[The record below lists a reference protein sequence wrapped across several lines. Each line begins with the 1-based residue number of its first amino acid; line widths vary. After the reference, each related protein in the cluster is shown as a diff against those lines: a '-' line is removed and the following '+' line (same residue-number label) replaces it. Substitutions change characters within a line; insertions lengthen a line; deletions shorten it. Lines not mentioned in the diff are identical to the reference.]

1 MADTLRIIPLGGVG
15 EVGKN
20 ITVIEAAGEILVV
33 DCGLAFPDPEMLG
46 IDLVIPDA
54 TYLAEKRDRVRGDHP
69 HPRPRGPHRRRCRTS
84 CREIPGTPIYAT
96 RLTEGLVQGKL
107 REHKLLDSTPL
118 HVVEPGRE
126 FAVGVVP
133 DHARSGSATRSPTG
147 SGTRSTR
154 RSARSSTPATS
165 SSTTRRPTAGAPTSG
180 CIAEIGNRGVE
191 FLLSDST
198 RAEKEGYTLSEATV
212 GESLHRL
219 VGEAHGPRDRGDL
232 RQQHRPRPAG
242 ASTPP
247 WAHGRKMVAL
257 GRSMEQNTAIA
268 LERGYLDDRDGTLVR
283 KDQLQRL
290 PKEELVVMTTGSQG
304 EPMSGLTRMSN
315 RDHRNITIEPG
326 DTVIVSASP
335 IPGNEEAVA
344 KTIDNLFKE
353 GAMVHYEPLV
363 HCHVSGHGS
372 REELKLMLGLVKP
385 RHFIPVHGEYRMLV
399 QHGLLAEG
407 AGVDVDKI
415 FVLENGQVVEYDG
428 KRARMAGSVTAG
440 AVLVDGIAA
449 IDGIDGVVLRDRRML
464 ASDGVVMVAL
474 TVDGARPASRSGQP
488 DIVSRGFLSD
498 PDDPLLGAG
507 ARAPAGG
514 APTAPRGRARGRGRL
529 RQDEDPRH
537 AEPLLPPA
545 HEAPADDPADR
556 DGGLSRVAT
565 RRRAR
570 ARRRTTRRRRQQA
583 PFVLS
588 GRFVREALALVLRL
602 PRHPERH
609 RPLRARCR
617 GDRPALARRAL
628 DHRWAG
634 GSRSPRR
641 CWPASR

>member
-1 MADTLRIIPLGGVG
+1 MSGSLRIIPLGGLG

-20 ITVIEAAGEILVV
+20 ITVIEVDGEILVV
-33 DCGLAFPDPEMLG
+33 DCGLAFPEPEMLG

-54 TYLAEKRDRVRGDHP
+54 TYLAEHRDQVRGIVLTHGHEDHTGSLP
-69 HPRPRGPHRRRCRTS
+69 YVLPK
-84 CREIPGTPIYAT
+84 IPGTPIYAT

-118 HVVEPGRE
+118 HVVEPGIE
-126 FAVGVVP
+126 FSVGSFRITPFRVNHSIP
-133 DHARSGSATRSPTG
+133 DGVGYAIETAYGTIVHTG
-147 SGTRSTR
+147 DFKFDHTPPDGR
-154 RSARSSTPATS
+154 RADL
-165 SSTTRRPTAGAPTSG
+165 GL
-180 CIAEIGNRGVE
+180 IAAIGNKGVD

-198 RAEKEGYTLSEATV
+198 RAEKEGYTLSESTV

-219 VGEAHGPRDRGDL
+219 VGEAPGRVIVATFASNIGRV
-232 RQQHRPRPAG
+232 QQVIDA
-242 ASTPP
+242 A

-268 LERGYLDDRDGTLVR
+268 LERGYLDAREGTLVK

-290 PKEELVVMTTGSQG
+290 HKEELVVMTTGSQG

-315 RDHRNITIEPG
+315 RDHRNINIEPG

-363 HCHVSGHGS
+363 HCHVSGHAS

-385 RHFIPVHGEYRMLV
+385 KHFIPIHGEYRMLV
-399 QHGLLAEG
+399 QHALLAEG

-428 KRARMAGSVTAG
+428 DRARMAGTVPAG

-474 TVDGARPASRSGQP
+474 TVDIKTGQLIGHP
-488 DIVSRGFLSD
+488 DLVSRGFLSD
-498 PDDPLLGAG
+498 PEDPIMD
-507 ARAPAGG
+507 
-514 APTAPRGRARGRGRL
+514 RARDHLVHALQQSR
-529 RQDEDPRH
+529 EDQH
-537 AEPLLPPA
+537 TAEPGFVKTKT
-545 HEAPADDPADR
+545 R
-556 DGGLSRVAT
+556 DTLSRFFHQQT
-565 RRRAR
+565 KRR
-570 ARRRTTRRRRQQA
+570 
-583 PFVLS
+583 PMI
-588 GRFVREALALVLRL
+588 L
-602 PRHPERH
+602 PIVMEV
-609 RPLRARCR
+609 
-617 GDRPALARRAL
+617 
-628 DHRWAG
+628 
-634 GSRSPRR
+634 
-641 CWPASR
+641 

>member
-1 MADTLRIIPLGGVG
+1 MSGSLRIIPLGGLG

-20 ITVIEAAGEILVV
+20 ITAIEADGEILVV
-33 DCGLAFPDPEMLG
+33 DCGLAFPEPEMLG

-54 TYLAEKRDRVRGDHP
+54 TYLAERREQVRGIVLTHGHEDHTGSLP
-69 HPRPRGPHRRRCRTS
+69 YVLPK
-84 CREIPGTPIYAT
+84 IPGTPIYAT

-118 HVVEPGRE
+118 HVVEPGVE
-126 FAVGVVP
+126 FAVGSFRVTPFRVNHSIP
-133 DHARSGSATRSPTG
+133 DGVGYAIETAHGTIVHTG
-147 SGTRSTR
+147 DFKFDHTPPDGR
-154 RSARSSTPATS
+154 RADL
-165 SSTTRRPTAGAPTSG
+165 GL
-180 CIAEIGNRGVE
+180 IAAIGNKGVD

-198 RAEKEGYTLSEATV
+198 RAEKEGYTLSESTV

-219 VGEAHGPRDRGDL
+219 VGEAPGRVIVATFASNIGRV
-232 RQQHRPRPAG
+232 QQVIDA
-242 ASTPP
+242 A

-268 LERGYLDDRDGTLVR
+268 LERGYLDDRDGTLVK

-290 PKEELVVMTTGSQG
+290 RKEELVVMTTGSQG

-315 RDHRNITIEPG
+315 RDHRNINIEPG

-363 HCHVSGHGS
+363 HCHVSGHAS

-385 RHFIPVHGEYRMLV
+385 KHFIPIHGEYRMLV
-399 QHGLLAEG
+399 QHALLAEG

-428 KRARMAGSVTAG
+428 ERARMSGTVPAG

-449 IDGIDGVVLRDRRML
+449 IDGIDGVILRDRRML

-474 TVDGARPASRSGQP
+474 TVDVKTGQLIGQP
-488 DIVSRGFLSD
+488 DLVSRGFLSD
-498 PDDPLLGAG
+498 PEDPIM
-507 ARAPAGG
+507 
-514 APTAPRGRARGRGRL
+514 GRARDHLVQSLQQSR
-529 RQDEDPRH
+529 EDQH
-537 AEPLLPPA
+537 TAEPGFVKTKT
-545 HEAPADDPADR
+545 R
-556 DGGLSRVAT
+556 DTLSRFFHQHT
-565 RRRAR
+565 KRR
-570 ARRRTTRRRRQQA
+570 
-583 PFVLS
+583 PMI
-588 GRFVREALALVLRL
+588 L
-602 PRHPERH
+602 PIVMEV
-609 RPLRARCR
+609 
-617 GDRPALARRAL
+617 
-628 DHRWAG
+628 
-634 GSRSPRR
+634 
-641 CWPASR
+641 

>member
-1 MADTLRIIPLGGVG
+1 MPDTLRIIPLGGVG

-20 ITVIEAAGEILVV
+20 ITVIECDDEILVV
-33 DCGLAFPDPEMLG
+33 DSGLAFPDPDMLG
-46 IDLVIPDA
+46 IDLVIPDV
-54 TYLAEKRDRVRGDHP
+54 TYLAERRERVRGIVLTHGHEDHTGALP
-69 HPRPRGPHRRRCRTS
+69 YVLPQL
-84 CREIPGTPIYAT
+84 PGTPIYAT

-107 REHKLLDSTPL
+107 REHKLHESTPL

-126 FAVGVVP
+126 FAVGTFGVTPFRVNHSIP
-133 DHARSGSATRSPTG
+133 DGVGFAIRTTLGTIVMTG
-147 SGTRSTR
+147 DFKFDHTPPDGR
-154 RSARSSTPATS
+154 RADL
-165 SSTTRRPTAGAPTSG
+165 GLL
-180 CIAEIGNRGVE
+180 AEIGNRGVE

-198 RAEKEGYTLSEATV
+198 RAEKEGYTLSETTV
-212 GESLHRL
+212 GDSLHRL
-219 VGEAHGPRDRGDL
+219 VGEAAGRVIVATFASNIGRV
-232 RQQHRPRPAG
+232 QQVIDA
-242 ASTPP
+242 A

-268 LERGYLDDRDGTLVR
+268 LERGYLDDRDGTLVK

-315 RDHRNITIEPG
+315 RDHRSISIEPG

-344 KTIDNLFKE
+344 RTIDNLFKE

-399 QHGLLAEG
+399 QHGMLAEG

-415 FVLENGQVVEYDG
+415 FVLENGQVVEFDG
-428 KRARMAGSVTAG
+428 TRARMAEAVPAG

-474 TVDGARPASRSGQP
+474 TIDGATGQPLALP

-498 PDDPLLGAG
+498 PDDPIMAEARDHLLEAL
-507 ARAPAGG
+507 RR
-514 APTAPRGRARGRGRL
+514 PRE
-529 RQDEDPRH
+529 DEH
-537 AEPLLPPA
+537 AAEIGYIKTKI
-545 HEAPADDPADR
+545 R
-556 DGGLSRVAT
+556 DTLSRFFHQHT
-565 RRRAR
+565 KRR
-570 ARRRTTRRRRQQA
+570 
-583 PFVLS
+583 PMI
-588 GRFVREALALVLRL
+588 L
-602 PRHPERH
+602 PSVVEV
-609 RPLRARCR
+609 
-617 GDRPALARRAL
+617 
-628 DHRWAG
+628 
-634 GSRSPRR
+634 
-641 CWPASR
+641 